1 MSDRDNSLVWILGLG
16 GIAAY
21 VLLNQNQVSDF
32 ADDASSV
39 VTATLFGWQQAGSG
53 PQWVPVLNAAEQSFG
68 LPQNLLARIAYQE
81 SSFIESIIRGIRKS
95 GAGAMGIMQ
104 MMPQYFQSVN
114 APVPYSDTDVQAQI
128 NEAAQQMVSLY
139 NSTQDW
145 GLALAAY
152 NAGLGNVQKYGGIP
166 PFAETQNYV
175 SKILADLPGL
185 V

>member
-32 ADDASSV
+32 ADDASSA

-68 LPQNLLARIAYQE
+68 LPQNLLTRIAYQE

-95 GAGAMGIMQ
+95 GAGALGIMQ

-175 SKILADLPGL
+175 AKILADLPGL
-185 V
+185 A